1 MYFIDWYPI
10 YIVSFAGKHTSFKE
24 DDIERTFTYNDG
36 LHTVTVAR
44 DRIALKK
51 TSVPSVFPNCPS
63 YLSEWNSKPNR
74 LSLDDKERLHMESEY
89 SKSITNNK
97 ETVDKFLINSSSDL
111 LSKLNVIDLRNSWK
125 THVSD
130 NNPLFFIKIIILE
143 TGSFIDRSLL
153 VDDN

>member
-1 MYFIDWYPI
+1 
-10 YIVSFAGKHTSFKE
+10 
-24 DDIERTFTYNDG
+24 
-36 LHTVTVAR
+36 
-44 DRIALKK
+44 
-51 TSVPSVFPNCPS
+51 
-63 YLSEWNSKPNR
+63 
-74 LSLDDKERLHMESEY
+74 MESEY